1 MTLRDTEERWM
12 KETKITAKTT
22 KVPGKNNKH
31 KVLIY
36 ALSTCIWCK
45 RTKQLMNDNGIEYE
59 YIDIDTC
66 TEKQKEEIRK
76 DIVKRGGYIGFPCTI
91 IDDKTVVNGFR
102 EDQIKEA
109 LGL

>member
-1 MTLRDTEERWM
+1 M
-12 KETKITAKTT
+12 KEARVTAKTT
-22 KVPGKNNKH
+22 RVAGKNNKH

-45 RTKQLMNDNGIEYE
+45 KTKQLMNDNSVEYE
-59 YIDIDTC
+59 YIDIDLC
-66 TEKQKEEIRK
+66 TEKEKAEIRK
-76 DIVKRGGYIGFPCTI
+76 DIVKRGGTIGFPCTI
-91 IDDKTVVNGFR
+91 IDDKTVINGFR